1 MRGLPFEYAVR
12 NLGRS
17 PSRLLM
23 SAGGCGL
30 VVLLAMAAGGFVDGM
45 QKSLKISGSPRNV
58 ILMGAGSEESV
69 ERSEI
74 PMRTPGIAATGI
86 RGIAIAAGVEAI
98 SPEVHLAIPVGLQS
112 DASDSTEGEKTN
124 ALFRGI
130 TPSAFLVHQEA
141 RLTEGRFPET
151 GADEVAIGRLA
162 ARSLGLK
169 EAASVLGSTLVVDER
184 PFTIVGVIDADGG
197 VIEGEIWIPLSDL
210 LIIGQRDSLSCV
222 VIRTMN
228 GDLSSARG
236 FAATRLD
243 LELVA
248 TRESDYYAS
257 LAAFFTPIRMMVI
270 ITAILVAAG
279 GIIGGLNTTY
289 AAFASRV
296 REIGTL
302 QTLGYSRLA
311 IVRSLVEESILTAS
325 IGALAAAAIGIL
337 VLDQVTIRFSMG
349 VFGIQIGPGVVA
361 LGLVAGLIL
370 GVVGAVIPAFRC
382 LRLPVPEAL
391 RSS

>member
-1 MRGLPFEYAVR
+1 M
-12 NLGRS
+12 
-17 PSRLLM
+17 
-23 SAGGCGL
+23 
-30 VVLLAMAAGGFVDGM
+30 
-45 QKSLKISGSPRNV
+45 
-58 ILMGAGSEESV
+58 
-69 ERSEI
+69 
-74 PMRTPGIAATGI
+74 
-86 RGIAIAAGVEAI
+86 
-98 SPEVHLAIPVGLQS
+98 
-112 DASDSTEGEKTN
+112 
-124 ALFRGI
+124 
-130 TPSAFLVHQEA
+130 
-141 RLTEGRFPET
+141 
-151 GADEVAIGRLA
+151 
-162 ARSLGLK
+162 
-169 EAASVLGSTLVVDER
+169 
-184 PFTIVGVIDADGG
+184 
-197 VIEGEIWIPLSDL
+197 
-210 LIIGQRDSLSCV
+210 
-222 VIRTMN
+222 
-228 GDLSSARG
+228 SARG

-257 LAAFFTPIRMMVI
+257 LAAFFTPIRFMVI

-311 IVRSLVEESILTAS
+311 IIRSLVEESILTAS
-325 IGALAAAAIGIL
+325 IGALVAAAIGIL

-361 LGLVAGLIL
+361 LGLLGGLTL

>member
-1 MRGLPFEYAVR
+1 MHKLPFEYAVR

-30 VVLLAMAAGGFVDGM
+30 VVLLAMAAGGFVSGM
-45 QKSLKISGSPRNV
+45 QESLKISGSSRNV

-98 SPEVHLAIPVGLQS
+98 SPEVHLAIPIRLQTN
-112 DASDSTEGEKTN
+112 ADSATERDETN

-141 RLTEGRFPET
+141 RLTDGRFPET

-162 ARSLGLK
+162 ARSLGL
-169 EAASVLGSTLVVDER
+169 EDAEQILNATLIVDDR

-210 LIIGQRDSLSCV
+210 LIVGQRDTLSCV
-222 VIRTMN
+222 VIRTID
-228 GDLSSARG
+228 GDLASARG

-257 LAAFFTPIRMMVI
+257 LAAFFTPIRLMVV

-302 QTLGYSRLA
+302 QTLGYSRIA
-311 IVRSLVEESILTAS
+311 IVRSLVEESVLTAS
-325 IGALAAAAIGIL
+325 IGALVAAAIGIL
-337 VLDQVTIRFSMG
+337 FLDQVTIRFSMG

-361 LGLVAGLIL
+361 LGLLGGLTL